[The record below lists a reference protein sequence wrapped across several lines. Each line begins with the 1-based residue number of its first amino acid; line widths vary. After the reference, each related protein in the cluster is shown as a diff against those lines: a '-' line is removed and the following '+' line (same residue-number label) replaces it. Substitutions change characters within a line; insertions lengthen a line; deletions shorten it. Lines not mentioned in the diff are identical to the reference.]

1 MANERSYEVMFIVD
15 PTTGDEDVTRLSEN
29 LQSIVTEQGGQIVKA
44 ENMGRRALAY
54 EINRQNEGIYVLFE
68 ISGSGKEI
76 AELERRMRVNDQ
88 IVRYLTVRVDEDRRR
103 AEKLRTRRAER
114 ASKRPF
120 AAKAGARSGVG
131 VAVGGAQIDDDVDVD
146 EDASMEEMENA

>member
-15 PTTGDEDVTRLSEN
+15 PTAGETDVARLSES

-54 EINRQNEGIYVLFE
+54 EINRQTEGIYMLFE
-68 ISGSGKEI
+68 ISGSGSEI
-76 AELERRMRVNDQ
+76 SELERRMRVNDQ

-103 AEKLRTRRAER
+103 AEKLRARRTRK

-120 AAKAGARSGVG
+120 ASSGTRR
-131 VAVGGAQIDDDVDVD
+131 GGAAQVDALT
-146 EDASMEEMENA
+146 DAAEAEVSMDEMENA